1 MHQPPAQRDHE
12 AAAREPTPA
21 AGAHLWESD
30 LTDLAALPLG
40 AVDTL
45 APLRPEDRLLAEVL
59 RSRSSIRG
67 GEPRPDPSGR
77 AE

>member
-1 MHQPPAQRDHE
+1 MHQPPAQRDVE
-12 AAAREPTPA
+12 AAAREPNPA
-21 AGAHLWESD
+21 AGAHVWESD
-30 LTDLAALPLG
+30 LTDLAALPLA
-40 AVDTL
+40 AVDMLT
-45 APLRPEDRLLAEVL
+45 PLRPDARLLAEVL